1 MKTAVYVT
9 VDHFGKAPTASRPFC
24 QGCTPPSVNGSEP
37 AVPPVRAEYQ
47 VVGASG
53 TLALC
58 RNCAIHAI
66 KSLAARF
73 MLFDPSATRD
83 LMSFFAAEATKKK
96 RPAARKKRSTPKR
109 VIDVATTPLLL
120 EEKKKSS

>member
-1 MKTAVYVT
+1 MKIGVYVT
-9 VDHFGKAPTASRPFC
+9 VDHFGKAPLASRPLC
-24 QGCTPPSVNGSEP
+24 QGCTPPSVDGRSES
-37 AVPPVRAEYQ
+37 AIVPERAEYQ

-58 RNCAIHAI
+58 RDCAIHAI

-83 LMSFFAAEATKKK
+83 LMSFFAAEAGKK
-96 RPAARKKRSTPKR
+96 RPAARKKRRAPKR
-109 VIDVATTPLLL
+109 VIDVAAPLLL
-120 EEKKKSS
+120 EEKKRSS

>member
-9 VDHFGKAPTASRPFC
+9 VLHYGELPVASRPLC
-24 QGCTPPSVNGSEP
+24 QGCTPPSVDGRSEP
-37 AVPPVRAEYQ
+37 MLPPKRTKYQ

-58 RNCAIHAI
+58 RDCAIHAI

-83 LMSFFAAEATKKK
+83 LMSFFAAEATKK
-96 RPAARKKRSTPKR
+96 RPAARKKRRAPKR
-109 VIDVATTPLLL
+109 VIDVAAPLLL
-120 EEKKKSS
+120 EEKKRSS